1 MRTQQPAAVGAAMQ
15 RALELAALGPVWGAN
30 PRVGCVILSPSGER
44 LAEGWHRGAGTAHAE
59 IDALSK
65 LGGKAPG
72 ATVVVT
78 LEPCNHTGRTGP
90 CAEAL
95 LAAGVAEV
103 VYAVAD
109 PGGNSSGGAARLAA
123 AGVTVDSGLL
133 ADQAEELLFVWLAAM
148 RRQRPFVTA
157 KWGSSLDGRIAAPDG
172 SSRWITGEA
181 ARVDVHERRALADAI
196 LVGTGTALADDPSL
210 TARAADGS
218 LLAHQ
223 PRPVVV
229 GRRPLPADARLRQHP
244 ADVTQLSGSPAEV
257 LAHLWQQDT
266 RHAFIEG
273 GPTLTSAFIAAGLVD
288 EYLVYLAPTL
298 LGGPRTATSDLGVT
312 TIDTALRLS
321 TRAVHQLGDD
331 LLVIARPKE
340 N

>member
-1 MRTQQPAAVGAAMQ
+1 MQ

-90 CAEAL
+90 CTEAL

-109 PGGNSSGGAARLAA
+109 PGGTSSGGAARLAA
-123 AGVTVDSGLL
+123 AGVAVDSGLL
-133 ADQAEELLFVWLAAM
+133 AAEAEELLFVWLAAM

-181 ARVDVHERRALADAI
+181 ARVDVHRRRSVADAI

-229 GRRPLPADARLRQHP
+229 GRRPLPADARLHQHP
-244 ADVTQLSGSPAEV
+244 ASVTQLSGSPAEV
-257 LAHLWQQDT
+257 LAELWQQDT

-288 EYLVYLAPTL
+288 EYLVYLAPAL
-298 LGGPRTATSDLGVT
+298 LGGPRTATGDLGVT